1 MKPVDNDRFE
11 VYQKQGRSLRLSAD
25 ARCRIL
31 EAVRSQEAPETAEP
45 PSAPHGGEKAVPF
58 RTQIFPAAFTLKAAC
73 LLIAI
78 GVGLPVIFASLPSRE
93 FEPPQAIATSPLRP
107 YERIEVHYLDS
118 SVVSTSEEALCVTP
132 ITLYISG
139 LSSSRVTITLQD
151 SDGVYLSP
159 DCSPP
164 TEATPRNTA
173 LQADCPA
180 PGEIHLQLFCSTNI
194 TQEQF
199 NEGFLSTNSPNW
211 TSTEPVKL
219 IQRLRGS
226 QLTIEDDSGNKVAL
240 RIELDGFPTSEAIAA
255 QLRRGNDYVSPYFC
269 LDRKELP

>member
-1 MKPVDNDRFE
+1 ME
-11 VYQKQGRSLRLSAD
+11 
-25 ARCRIL
+25 CI
-31 EAVRSQEAPETAEP
+31 
-45 PSAPHGGEKAVPF
+45 
-58 RTQIFPAAFTLKAAC
+58 
-73 LLIAI
+73 
-78 GVGLPVIFASLPSRE
+78 SR
-93 FEPPQAIATSPLRP
+93 PT
-107 YERIEVHYLDS
+107 VH
-118 SVVSTSEEALCVTP
+118 
-132 ITLYISG
+132 
-139 LSSSRVTITLQD
+139 
-151 SDGVYLSP
+151 
-159 DCSPP
+159 PP